1 MIEEYVEREG
11 QRRELLELELAW
23 PKGEVFSSSVQE
35 RGRGGRRSSGRLVR
49 LSGRKMRG
57 RGELGG
63 ALAL

>member
-1 MIEEYVEREG
+1 MIEEYAEREG

-23 PKGEVFSSSVQE
+23 
-35 RGRGGRRSSGRLVR
+35 GRGGRRSSGRLVR